1 MIFCCMVFGEVD
13 RMIAGTLF
21 PVHMEIILSFL
32 LSYLVMSLVP
42 RFGVFLVD
50 TVAQKSGTG

>member
-1 MIFCCMVFGEVD
+1 MVFGEVD